1 LRDFAAELAD
11 RKQAGLYRTR
21 RLVEGPQQPGLT
33 VDGKPL
39 LSFCS
44 NDYLGLA
51 SHPDLTRALCEALP
65 DTGLGG
71 ASSHLICGHH
81 RAHHQLEERLAEFT
95 GRSSAL
101 FFSTGY
107 MANLGVISALAGRG
121 DTIFS
126 DRLNHASIIDGCVL
140 SRAKV
145 RRYPHGDVDA
155 LAEMLAQ
162 TGGHKL
168 VVTDGV
174 FSMDGDVAP
183 LRELARLCRTH
194 DALLVVDDA
203 HGIGVLGPDGQ
214 GSVAALG
221 LSEDDVPLLIG
232 TLGKAVGTSG
242 AFVAGPRLLT
252 DYLVQKARTYI
263 YTTAMPPALAAA
275 TCASLDLIAGAGVR
289 RQRLQ
294 QLVLRFRQEATALG
308 YRLMASE
315 TPIQP
320 IMVGDNWRALAL
332 SRALEDRGIWV
343 TAIRPP
349 TVPEGEARLRVTF
362 SAAHSDQD
370 LDRLLAAL
378 AACRGLLDSS
388 SVAAAPVVPDRVG
401 AG

>member
-1 LRDFAAELAD
+1 MRDFAAELEN

-21 RLVEGPQQPGLT
+21 RLISGPQQPEL
-33 VDGKPL
+33 VSDGVPL

-51 SHPDLTRALCEALP
+51 SHPDIVRAAIDAMP
-65 DTGLGG
+65 NTGLGG
-71 ASSHLICGHH
+71 AASHLICGHH
-81 RAHHQLEERLAEFT
+81 EGHHQLEVRLAAFT
-95 GRSSAL
+95 RRSSAL

-107 MANLGVISALAGRG
+107 MANMGVISALAGRG

-126 DRLNHASIIDGCVL
+126 DRLNHASIIDGCIL
-140 SRAKV
+140 SRARV
-145 RRYPHGDVDA
+145 RRYPHGDMEA
-155 LAEMLAQ
+155 LANMLAS

-183 LRELARLCRTH
+183 LKELATLCRAH

-203 HGIGVLGPDGQ
+203 HGVGVLGPQ
-214 GSVAALG
+214 GRGSIAELG
-221 LSEDDVPLLIG
+221 LSEEDVPVLIG

-242 AFVAGPRLLT
+242 AFVAGPKLLM

-263 YTTAMPPALAAA
+263 YTTAMPPALALA
-275 TCASLDLIAGAGVR
+275 TCASIDLIEREDSRRHHLKLLIRDFRRGAS
-289 RQRLQ
+289 
-294 QLVLRFRQEATALG
+294 ALG
-308 YRLMASE
+308 YELMPSH

-320 IMVGDNWRALAL
+320 IMVGDNWSALAL
-332 SRALEDRGIWV
+332 SQALEQKGLMV

-362 SAAHSDQD
+362 SAAHSTAD
-370 LDRLLAAL
+370 LEKLLSAL
-378 AACRGLLDSS
+378 AECRPLLKWPSAEA
-388 SVAAAPVVPDRVG
+388 V
-401 AG
+401 

>member
-1 LRDFAAELAD
+1 VRDFEGELAQ

-21 RLVEGPQQPGLT
+21 RQISGPQQPELT
-33 VDGKPL
+33 SDGKPL

-51 SHPDLTRALCEALP
+51 NHPANLEALRNALP
-65 DTGLGG
+65 ETGLGG
-71 ASSHLICGHH
+71 AASHLICGHH
-81 RAHHQLEERLAEFT
+81 DAHHELERRLAEFT

-107 MANLGVISALAGRG
+107 MANMGVISALAGRG

-145 RRYPHGDVDA
+145 RRYRHGDV
-155 LAEMLAQ
+155 AELEAMLADTQ
-162 TGGHKL
+162 GHKL

-183 LRELARLCRTH
+183 LKELARVCGAH

-203 HGIGVLGPDGQ
+203 HGIGVLGPQGR
-214 GSVAALG
+214 GSVPALG
-221 LSEDDVPLLIG
+221 LSEQDVPVVIG

-242 AFVAGPRLLT
+242 AFVAGPEVLM

-263 YTTAMPPALAAA
+263 YTTAMPPAIARA
-275 TCASLDLIAGAGVR
+275 TCASIDLIERDDARRAHVLDLVA
-289 RQRLQ
+289 
-294 QLVLRFRQEATALG
+294 RFRREAAALG
-308 YRLMASE
+308 YQLMPSQ

-320 IMVGDNWRALAL
+320 ILVGDNWSALAL
-332 SRALEDRGIWV
+332 SQALEEKGLLV

-349 TVPEGEARLRVTF
+349 TVPEGEARLRVTL
-362 SAAHSDQD
+362 SAAHSHAD
-370 LDRLLAAL
+370 LDLLLQALADCRHLLAE
-378 AACRGLLDSS
+378 
-388 SVAAAPVVPDRVG
+388 PDIAV
-401 AG
+401 